1 VAAPAPKGEEISIR
15 RSEIPIPTAEGPPKA
30 VIYITYST
38 KDLPP
43 GLITIPKEEWT
54 AAKEAELIKKDLEVR
69 RKAKAL
75 TVRI

>member
-15 RSEIPIPTAEGPPKA
+15 RAEIPVPTAEGPPKA
-30 VIYITYST
+30 VIYVTYST

-54 AAKEAELIKKDLEVR
+54 AVKEAELIRKDLEAR
-69 RKAKAL
+69 RKAKAT